1 MFRSVH
7 SSNETISKL
16 CWNVGFLFIHARI
29 SMVRRR
35 RERKKE
41 IFSYQCTAGQSSTI
55 NHSKSSSSFYLFWQT
70 KQKTEVQMNVIL
82 FFLCM
87 CWSNVSCIVQFL
99 VFFFFESTPP
109 PFYLILFSPRKQIS
123 LNYSLIF
130 TCVDSN
136 KFFSFSS
143 VFRSQRK
150 MSSFFYPSHC
160 VQKKRLRVCQ
170 RNPRA
175 CSFLVNVL
183 STFSVLSLF
192 LLSNATIWN
201 HLKNIFPMFFSISP
215 QFSTAALSLIV
226 PSHKQ
231 FQISAK
237 KGIWSIY
244 ASEINM
250 SNVSL
255 TININVVEPTDFVR
269 SGSSVL
275 IDSRRQRAF
284 ISVIIWSV
292 SAHQD
297 QDDYDDHP
305 RHHHH

>member
-1 MFRSVH
+1 
-7 SSNETISKL
+7 
-16 CWNVGFLFIHARI
+16 
-29 SMVRRR
+29 MVRRG

-143 VFRSQRK
+143 VFRSQGK
-150 MSSFFYPSHC
+150 MSSFFIHLTMCKKNVSGCVNGIPVHVLFWSMFFPPSLFSRSSFC
-160 VQKKRLRVCQ
+160 QTRRYEIILRIYFQ
-170 RNPRA
+170 
-175 CSFLVNVL
+175 CSFQSPL
-183 STFSVLSLF
+183 SFPLQPYRWSSRVINNSKYRPR
-192 LLSNATIWN
+192 NAYDR
-201 HLKNIFPMFFSISP
+201 FMP
-215 QFSTAALSLIV
+215 
-226 PSHKQ
+226 
-231 FQISAK
+231 
-237 KGIWSIY
+237 
-244 ASEINM
+244 
-250 SNVSL
+250 
-255 TININVVEPTDFVR
+255 
-269 SGSSVL
+269 
-275 IDSRRQRAF
+275 RR
-284 ISVIIWSV
+284 
-292 SAHQD
+292 
-297 QDDYDDHP
+297 
-305 RHHHH
+305 